1 MPNGTLSDSMA
12 SLRRTIYI
20 HLLPVLSQV
29 VLEVNTFDPANE
41 AVLRERF
48 GEETISIDS
57 TEAGENV
64 RRSP

>member
-12 SLRRTIYI
+12 RLRRTIYI

-29 VLEVNTFDPANE
+29 VLEVNTFDTANE

-48 GEETISIDS
+48 GEEIISINS